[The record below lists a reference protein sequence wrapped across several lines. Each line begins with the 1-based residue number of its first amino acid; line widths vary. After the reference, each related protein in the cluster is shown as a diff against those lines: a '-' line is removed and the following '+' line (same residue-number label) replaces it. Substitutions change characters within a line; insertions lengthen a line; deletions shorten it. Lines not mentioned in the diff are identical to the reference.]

1 MEKLQ
6 QKIQLALQH
15 VLQKNHR
22 EDGILTKVWLTHT
35 HTAPVWR
42 EWDAAPSL
50 IHPRTSS
57 TVDCPVNSAIGNN
70 GDPLAYFHL
79 RVIFPSPPGARF
91 RRDTEIK
98 SVCTES
104 LRHFSS
110 GNGSLSSA

>member
-22 EDGILTKVWLTHT
+22 EDGILTKVWLTHS
-35 HTAPVWR
+35 

-57 TVDCPVNSAIGNN
+57 TGDCPVNSAIGNN
-70 GDPLAYFHL
+70 SDP
-79 RVIFPSPPGARF
+79 
-91 RRDTEIK
+91 
-98 SVCTES
+98 
-104 LRHFSS
+104 
-110 GNGSLSSA
+110 